1 MDARRGP
8 RWDSHTSPA
17 WIDPPSPTGSP
28 TVEVLILLPFYQRFC
43 VRTPFPNLKG
53 KKKKGRAPR
62 GWSCIHFLIKEVS
75 LLSIAFTGLSK
86 SSIHTTH
93 IFQKYFWPEEWL
105 SPPLAQ
111 CISSGNLMASKQLEM
126 NESKPHPQPPRCSFP
141 SESLSEAVAASR
153 PGLGTDPIGL
163 RAPLASNSWES
174 LLCMTSSLSEG

>member
-1 MDARRGP
+1 MGLPHQPSLDRPSKPHWISNCGGP
-8 RWDSHTSPA
+8 DSSA
-17 WIDPPSPTGSP
+17 LLS
-28 TVEVLILLPFYQRFC
+28 EVLCKDSFPKSQR
-43 VRTPFPNLKG
+43 